1 MKFYTS
7 DLHLEHTNCI
17 RFDNRPFRNTDE
29 MNAEIVKRWNTVVP
43 KNDDVCVLG
52 DIIWNNADVK
62 YIRQLNGHKYLIRG
76 NHDRLNNEIEKLFV
90 WVKDYAEIKDNGEH
104 LVLCHYPIAH
114 WRNADY
120 GTIHLYGHIHAGRD
134 TRPFEEYTRLMK
146 ERGSPYEC
154 YNVGCMLHDYTPK
167 TLEQLRSGL

>member
-29 MNAEIVKRWNTVVP
+29 MNAEIVKRWNTVVS
-43 KNDDVCVLG
+43 KNDDVYVLG

>member
-29 MNAEIVKRWNTVVP
+29 MNAEIVKRWNTVVS
-43 KNDDVCVLG
+43 KNDDVYVLG

-62 YIRQLNGHKYLIRG
+62 YIRQLNGHKYLIRE
-76 NHDRLNNEIEKLFV
+76 NHDRFNNEIEKLFV

>member
-7 DLHLEHTNCI
+7 DLHLGHTNCI

-29 MNAEIVKRWNTVVP
+29 MNAEIVKRWNTVVS
-43 KNDDVCVLG
+43 KNDDVYVLG